1 MNPEKPKYSQHIND
15 TKLQPES
22 LMMSYGY
29 KPALSEGAI
38 KSPIF
43 QTSTFV
49 FENAEAGKAFFELA
63 YGLREKGVGEE
74 MGLIYSR
81 LNNPDLEILENR
93 LTLWEQADEAAS
105 FASGMAAISTTLMA
119 HLRSEE

>member
-1 MNPEKPKYSQHIND
+1 MK
-15 TKLQPES
+15 PES

-29 KPALSEGAI
+29 RPELSEGAI

-49 FENAEAGKAFFELA
+49 FKSAEEGKAFFEVA
-63 YGLREKGVGEE
+63 YGLREKKEGEV

-81 LNNPDLEILENR
+81 INNPDLEILENR
-93 LTLWEQADEAAS
+93 LCLWDES
-105 FASGMAAISTTLMA
+105 MPCFSRLVSPGMKS
-119 HLRSEE
+119 